1 MINNL
6 TSIMEQ
12 VKDMTQEQFIS
23 NAHKLTANP
32 SLIIL
37 FSASMFLLL
46 TIGLIA
52 TKNRKKFLL
61 ELFLPVFIIIGIMT
75 LIMMFVPEFT
85 QTIVLWFQ

>member
-12 VKDMTQEQFIS
+12 VKDMTKEQFIS
-23 NAHKLTANP
+23 NAHNLTAKP

-37 FSASMFLLL
+37 FSASMLLL
-46 TIGLIA
+46 LIIGLIA

-61 ELFLPVFIIIGIMT
+61 ELFLPVFIIIGILT
-75 LIMMFVPEFT
+75 LIMMFMPEFA
-85 QTIVLWFQ
+85 QAIMGWF